1 MTACHTHPRRPAGR
15 RRLPALA
22 AALALASGLAALTA
36 GCGLRPFWDGEATP
50 PPAAAPTPAPAADAF
65 SAGRV
70 SDRPEDERKREA
82 QVFKGSDATLGRP
95 PAAGR
100 PTPLGPPRDG
110 EVTLNFAE
118 TDIREVV
125 RIVLGDTLGATYLI
139 DPAVTGTITF
149 RSGKPLRTGDLVPVL
164 EKILA
169 AKDAALV
176 EADGLLQVVPA
187 EDARKRGVPVRSGR
201 GDLAGQSAVVIPLQF
216 VSAAE
221 LKGILEPFK
230 PAGAVI
236 EADPDRNAVIASGNG
251 GEVQTVID
259 LVKTFDVDWL
269 SGMSFGL
276 HPLDMTEARVMVDNL
291 QQIFGGETGGP
302 LSGLVRFVPIERM
315 NAVLVI
321 SSRRAYVDK
330 AGEWIK
336 RLDVGDEEVARIFV
350 YYCQNTR
357 AADLADVLSEIFSP
371 GAGAAGRDR
380 SRLAPGLAATTLRS
394 ARDGGAPSFQSQ
406 REQGADGR
414 SGGLGAGDLRAPGT
428 GAGIGAGI
436 GAGRETTAQ
445 ARDDRRRRDTGF
457 AGSGERGR
465 EIELGTR
472 GEIRVLADDVKNA
485 LVVLAKPRDYRLV
498 ETALRKLD
506 IVPLQVLIEATILEV
521 ALNDNLRYGVEWFFK
536 YGDNKASF
544 SRQGTRESPTASPF
558 GSLTRDAITASLPG
572 FTYFFQSSGVNVV
585 VNALDAVSDVNVV
598 SSPQL
603 FVLDNQT
610 GTLQVGDQVPITTRS
625 SVSTLNPDAPIV
637 NSVEYRDT
645 GVILSVTPRVN
656 ASGLVSLDV
665 IQEVSDAVAT
675 TTSDITSPT
684 IQQRRIESTV
694 AVQSGETVALGGLI
708 RDRRRDASEGVP
720 YLSRVPVLGWLFG
733 VTDEEASRTEL
744 LVLITP
750 RVVSNADETRRITD
764 DLRQRLRRVTPLE
777 QRIR

>member
-1 MTACHTHPRRPAGR
+1 MTAIRIHRLSRVSR
-15 RRLPALA
+15 NRRLPGL
-22 AALALASGLAALTA
+22 ALALGLVALTA
-36 GCGLRPFWDGEATP
+36 GCGLRPFWERDSTP
-50 PPAAAPTPAPAADAF
+50 SQAAAPAPPVAADAF
-65 SAGRV
+65 VAGRV
-70 SDRPEDERKREA
+70 SDRPEDERRRES
-82 QVFKGSDATLGRP
+82 QVFKGSDTLSRP
-95 PAAGR
+95 PSSR
-100 PTPLGPPRDG
+100 PTSLGPPRDG
-110 EVTLNFAE
+110 EVTLNFVD
-118 TDIREVV
+118 TDVREVV
-125 RIVLGDTLGATYLI
+125 RIVLGDTLGANYLM
-139 DPAVTGTITF
+139 DPNVSGTITF
-149 RSGKPLRTGDLVPVL
+149 RSGKPLRTGELLSVL

-169 AKDAALV
+169 AKGAALV
-176 EADGLLQVVPA
+176 EADGVLQVVPA

-201 GDLAGQSAVVIPLQF
+201 GDLTGQSAVVVPIQY

-230 PAGAVI
+230 PAGAVV
-236 EADPDRNAVIASGNG
+236 EADPDRNAVIVSGSG
-251 GEVQTVID
+251 GEVQTLVD

-276 HPLDMTEARVMVDNL
+276 YPLDMTESRAMVDSL
-291 QQIFGGETGGP
+291 QQIFGGDGGGP
-302 LSGLVRFVPIERM
+302 LAGLVRFVPIERM

-357 AADLADVLSEIFSP
+357 AVDLADVLSEIFSP
-371 GAGAAGRDR
+371 GTGLRDR
-380 SRLAPGLAATTLRS
+380 SRLAPGLASTTLRS
-394 ARDGGAPSFQSQ
+394 ARGEGAPTFRTSRDQAANGRLGVTQGDARTPATGTAATTRDAATQSL
-406 REQGADGR
+406 A
-414 SGGLGAGDLRAPGT
+414 
-428 GAGIGAGI
+428 
-436 GAGRETTAQ
+436 
-445 ARDDRRRRDTGF
+445 DRRRSETAFGIGGE
-457 AGSGERGR
+457 GSR

-521 ALNDNLRYGVEWFFK
+521 QLNDNLRYGVEWFFK
-536 YGDNKASF
+536 YGDSKAAF
-544 SRQGTRESPTASPF
+544 SRQGTRESPLAPPF
-558 GSLTRDAITASLPG
+558 GQLARDVVTASLPG
-572 FTYFFQSSGVNVV
+572 FSYFFQSSGVNVV
-585 VNALDAVSDVNVV
+585 VNALNAVSDVNVV

-610 GTLQVGDQVPITTRS
+610 GTLQVGDQVPITTQS

-637 NSVEYRDT
+637 NAVEYRDT

-665 IQEVSDAVAT
+665 IQEVSDAVPT
-675 TTSDITSPT
+675 TTSDISSPT

-708 RDRRRDASEGVP
+708 RDRRIDANEGVP
-720 YLSRVPVLGWLFG
+720 YLSKIPVLGWLFG
-733 VTDEEASRTEL
+733 VTDEAASRTEL

-750 RVVSNADETRRITD
+750 RVVSSADESRRITE
-764 DLRQRLRRVTPLE
+764 DLRQRLRRITPLE